1 MNSFCHAMLCIRG
14 TSHGPVS
21 VCLSVCVSL
30 SVTSRSS
37 TKTAKRRIIKTTP
50 HDSTGTLVFWLQRS
64 PQNSTGVTPLRGH
77 RMQVQWVKIGDFRQ
91 ITGYISTRSLAVAE
105 WPRDASCQLKS
116 CQLPRNSAE
125 TTCTTSP
132 EQIKV
137 MKLKRYSK
145 AMRNKHVQSTTT
157 RQSRCHCLVRV
168 INKQTTVELCI
179 SPIYRRIA
187 VAKFS
192 KSTM

>member
-1 MNSFCHAMLCIRG
+1 MLCIRG

-50 HDSTGTLVFWLQRS
+50 HDSPGTLVFWLQRS

-137 MKLKRYSK
+137 MKLKRYS
-145 AMRNKHVQSTTT
+145 RL
-157 RQSRCHCLVRV
+157 RQCV
-168 INKQTTVELCI
+168 INMCTKPWRDRVVFIVL
-179 SPIYRRIA
+179 
-187 VAKFS
+187 
-192 KSTM
+192 